1 MSRTKHRPARRVLR
15 GVLIAVAVQA
25 AVVATGRLM
34 AQRLDTGDVDDDEIR
49 RTALMN
55 GVDLGLTSQ
64 SFRHA
69 RVDLGMGGMNIDL
82 TGAQLDPDGAT
93 IDVHGVMGG
102 LNVQVPADWRVT
114 AEADSP
120 TTGLNL
126 PVTDRSSDDA
136 PHLHL
141 VSHARMSGVN
151 VQVV

>member
-1 MSRTKHRPARRVLR
+1 M
-15 GVLIAVAVQA
+15 AV
-25 AVVATGRLM
+25 GRLM
-34 AQRLDTGDVDDDEIR
+34 ARRLDSGGVDDADVR

-69 RVDLGMGGMNIDL
+69 RVDLGMGGVNIDL
-82 TGAQLDPDGAT
+82 TGSRLAPGGAT
-93 IDVHGVMGG
+93 IDVHGMMGG

-114 AEADSP
+114 AEATSP

-126 PVTDRSSDDA
+126 PASDVVLPDDA
-136 PHLHL
+136 PHLHV